1 MATNQERKRAH
12 FPVALL
18 ATPVVFSTLLFTLIF
33 SPIVAT
39 PANADLN
46 PAPTATL
53 SPQEQY
59 RADFEIYLNRL
70 KAREIEMRIL
80 NQNFK
85 IAIEKARREYL
96 TALRNAKGPTDKSL
110 LSARFDEIKSSAAAQ
125 LEQAREAL
133 GPLPM
138 PPQEPVKGFKSKMN
152 RDNEK
157 KKSR

>member
-1 MATNQERKRAH
+1 MATHLMRKRAN

-18 ATPVVFSTLLFTLIF
+18 ATTVVFSSFMIAPTY
-33 SPIVAT
+33 
-39 PANADLN
+39 ANQT

-59 RADFEIYLNRL
+59 KFDFENYLNKL

-85 IAIEKARREYL
+85 IAIEKARRDYL
-96 TALRNAKGPTDKSL
+96 LALRSAKGPTDKSL
-110 LSARFDEIKSSAAAQ
+110 LSAKFDEVKSSAAAE
-125 LEQAREAL
+125 LEQAREEL

-138 PPQEPVKGFKSKMN
+138 PPQQPTKGYKSKMK
-152 RDNEK
+152 RELEK
-157 KKSR
+157 KKSQSQS

>member
-1 MATNQERKRAH
+1 MATNQKRKRAH

-18 ATPVVFSTLLFTLIF
+18 ATSVVFSSLLIA
-33 SPIVAT
+33 PIVAA
-39 PANADLN
+39 PAHADQN

-59 RADFEIYLNRL
+59 KFDFEIYLNRL

-85 IAIEKARREYL
+85 IAIEKARREYF

-110 LSARFDEIKSSAAAQ
+110 LSAKFDEVKSSAAAQ
-125 LEQAREAL
+125 LEEAREEL
-133 GPLPM
+133 GPMPL
-138 PPQEPVKGFKSKMN
+138 PPQEPTKGLKSKMK

>member
-1 MATNQERKRAH
+1 M
-12 FPVALL
+12 
-18 ATPVVFSTLLFTLIF
+18 
-33 SPIVAT
+33 
-39 PANADLN
+39 PANADQN

-59 RADFEIYLNRL
+59 KFDLELYRNKL

-96 TALRNAKGPTDKSL
+96 TALRSAKGPTDKSL
-110 LSARFDEIKSSAAAQ
+110 LSAKFDEIKSSAAAQ
-125 LEQAREAL
+125 LEQAREEL
-133 GPLPM
+133 GPIPL
-138 PPQEPVKGFKSKMN
+138 PPQEPAKGFKSKMS

>member
-1 MATNQERKRAH
+1 MATHPTRKRAN

-18 ATPVVFSTLLFTLIF
+18 ATSVVFSTLLIAPAHADQN
-33 SPIVAT
+33 ST
-39 PANADLN
+39 P
-46 PAPTATL
+46 TTTL

-59 RADFEIYLNRL
+59 KFDFENYLNKL
-70 KAREIEMRIL
+70 KARELEMRIL

-96 TALRNAKGPTDKSL
+96 LALRSAKGPTDKSL
-110 LSARFDEIKSSAAAQ
+110 LSAKFDEVKSSAAAE
-125 LEQAREAL
+125 LEQAREEL
-133 GPLPM
+133 GPIPM
-138 PPQEPVKGFKSKMN
+138 PPQEPTKGFKSKMN

>member
-1 MATNQERKRAH
+1 MATHPTRKRAN

-18 ATPVVFSTLLFTLIF
+18 ATSVVFSSLLIA
-33 SPIVAT
+33 PAHADQNPT
-39 PANADLN
+39 P
-46 PAPTATL
+46 TTTL

-59 RADFEIYLNRL
+59 KFDFENYLNKL
-70 KAREIEMRIL
+70 KARELEMRIL

-96 TALRNAKGPTDKSL
+96 LALRSAKGPTDKSL
-110 LSARFDEIKSSAAAQ
+110 LSAKFDEVKSSAAAE
-125 LEQAREAL
+125 LEQAREEL
-133 GPLPM
+133 GPIPM
-138 PPQEPVKGFKSKMN
+138 PPQEPTKGFKSKMN

>member
-1 MATNQERKRAH
+1 MATNQRRKRAH

-18 ATPVVFSTLLFTLIF
+18 ATSVVFSTLLIAPMVSL
-33 SPIVAT
+33 
-39 PANADLN
+39 PAHADQN
-46 PAPTATL
+46 PNPTATL

-59 RADFEIYLNRL
+59 KLDFEIYLNKI

-96 TALRNAKGPTDKSL
+96 TALRSAKGPTDKSL
-110 LSARFDEIKSSAAAQ
+110 LSAKFDEVKSSAAAE
-125 LEQAREAL
+125 LEQAREEL
-133 GPLPM
+133 GPIPV
-138 PPQEPVKGFKSKMN
+138 PPQEPAKGFKSKMS
-152 RDNEK
+152 RDGEK

>member
-1 MATNQERKRAH
+1 MATHPTRKRAN

-18 ATPVVFSTLLFTLIF
+18 ATSVVFSSLLIA
-33 SPIVAT
+33 PAHADQNPT
-39 PANADLN
+39 P
-46 PAPTATL
+46 TTTL

-59 RADFEIYLNRL
+59 KFDFENYLNKL
-70 KAREIEMRIL
+70 KTRELEMRIL

-96 TALRNAKGPTDKSL
+96 LALRSAKGPTDKSL
-110 LSARFDEIKSSAAAQ
+110 LSAKFDEVKSSAAAE
-125 LEQAREAL
+125 LEQAREEL
-133 GPLPM
+133 GPIPM
-138 PPQEPVKGFKSKMN
+138 PPQEPTKGFKSKMN

>member
-1 MATNQERKRAH
+1 MATHPTRKRAN

-18 ATPVVFSTLLFTLIF
+18 ATSVVFSSFLIA
-33 SPIVAT
+33 PAHADQNPT
-39 PANADLN
+39 P
-46 PAPTATL
+46 TTTL

-59 RADFEIYLNRL
+59 KFDFQNYLNKL
-70 KAREIEMRIL
+70 KARELEMRIL

-96 TALRNAKGPTDKSL
+96 LALRSAKGPTDKSL
-110 LSARFDEIKSSAAAQ
+110 LSAKFDEVKSSAAAV
-125 LEQAREAL
+125 LEQAREEL
-133 GPLPM
+133 GPIPM
-138 PPQEPVKGFKSKMN
+138 PPQEPTKGFKSKMN

>member
-1 MATNQERKRAH
+1 MATHPTRKRAN

-18 ATPVVFSTLLFTLIF
+18 ATSVVFSSLLI
-33 SPIVAT
+33 T
-39 PANADLN
+39 PAHADQN
-46 PAPTATL
+46 PTPTTTL

-59 RADFEIYLNRL
+59 KFDFENYLNKL
-70 KAREIEMRIL
+70 KTRELEMRIL

-96 TALRNAKGPTDKSL
+96 LALRSAKGPTDKSL
-110 LSARFDEIKSSAAAQ
+110 LSAKFDEVKSSAAAE
-125 LEQAREAL
+125 LEQAREEL
-133 GPLPM
+133 GPIPM
-138 PPQEPVKGFKSKMN
+138 PPQEPTKGFKSKMN

>member
-1 MATNQERKRAH
+1 MATHPTRKRAN

-18 ATPVVFSTLLFTLIF
+18 ATSVVFSSFLIA
-33 SPIVAT
+33 PAHADQNPT
-39 PANADLN
+39 P
-46 PAPTATL
+46 TTTL

-59 RADFEIYLNRL
+59 KFDFENYLNKL
-70 KAREIEMRIL
+70 KARELEMRIL

-96 TALRNAKGPTDKSL
+96 LALRSAKGPTDKSL
-110 LSARFDEIKSSAAAQ
+110 LSAKFDEVKSSAAAV
-125 LEQAREAL
+125 LEQAREEL
-133 GPLPM
+133 GPIPM
-138 PPQEPVKGFKSKMN
+138 PPQELTKGFKSKMN